1 MPLKSRFPDFPQLEL
16 NTEQFRYLEGLD
28 RRIPARTNLA
38 ASPTTTEIATAIN
51 ALFEDLRDA
60 KIMERS

>member
-1 MPLKSRFPDFPQLEL
+1 MALRSRFPDFPQLQL

-28 RRIPARTNLA
+28 RRIPARDDLSLA
-38 ASPTTTEIATAIN
+38 STLAQTIAAYNT
-51 ALFEDLRDA
+51 LLEDLRDA